1 MINDFEVK
9 YFFKLVLLMIFVEVN
24 MVVLCGIDID
34 IILFGELMIMLDSIC
49 FLNLVVFMLI
59 EIFFIL
65 FFGLKLCVIIL
76 NMEV

>member
-34 IILFGELMIMLDSIC
+34 IILFGELMII
-49 FLNLVVFMLI
+49 N
-59 EIFFIL
+59 
-65 FFGLKLCVIIL
+65 
-76 NMEV
+76 

>member
-34 IILFGELMIMLDSIC
+34 IILFDELMIILDSIC
-49 FLNLVVFMLI
+49 CLNLVVFMLI

>member
-9 YFFKLVLLMIFVEVN
+9 YFFKLVLLMIFVERN

-49 FLNLVVFMLI
+49 CLNLVVFMLI

>member
-1 MINDFEVK
+1 MINVFEVK
-9 YFFKLVLLMIFVEVN
+9 YFFKLFLLMIFVEVN

-49 FLNLVVFMLI
+49 CLNLVVFMLI
-59 EIFFIL
+59 EMFFIL
-65 FFGLKLCVIIL
+65 FFGLKLCVLIL